1 MTTEQIKQIVNNICY
16 TKKTYSYINKKLK
29 KDYSPQKIRALI
41 RKAIF
46 KATQLEQNGEYI
58 SIYTPASNLK
68 IIINSHDFHIIAIM
82 KTKKTIHRKRITK
95 YGYARVSTTDQKLE
109 NQIELLKAAGAEK
122 IYQEK
127 FTGTTTE
134 RPEFKKL
141 LAQLSKDDTLII
153 TKLDRFARNTKEAL
167 EIIQMLFAL
176 EIKVNILNM
185 GLIDNTPTGQLIFTI
200 FSAFAQFERD
210 MIVTRTQE
218 GKDFAKKNN
227 PNFKEGRPKTYTDE
241 QILLAYKLRQKGLTY
256 KQIEQQTGIGSKTLQ
271 RRFKTIK

>member
-1 MTTEQIKQIVNNICY
+1 
-16 TKKTYSYINKKLK
+16 
-29 KDYSPQKIRALI
+29 
-41 RKAIF
+41 
-46 KATQLEQNGEYI
+46 
-58 SIYTPASNLK
+58 
-68 IIINSHDFHIIAIM
+68 
-82 KTKKTIHRKRITK
+82 
-95 YGYARVSTTDQKLE
+95 
-109 NQIELLKAAGAEK
+109 
-122 IYQEK
+122 
-127 FTGTTTE
+127 
-134 RPEFKKL
+134 
-141 LAQLSKDDTLII
+141 
-153 TKLDRFARNTKEAL
+153 
-167 EIIQMLFAL
+167 MLFAL